1 MGEPIALEMSKGE
14 PIPLNHTLVD
24 EEELR
29 TYLEN
34 NAKQAPS
41 DFEGR

>member
-14 PIPLNHTLVD
+14 PIALGHTLVD

-29 TYLEN
+29 TYIEN
-34 NAKQAPS
+34 TVKEAA
-41 DFEGR
+41 